1 MNSLDVFSI
10 DSTEMMASTQVGGG
24 VLMSEHNESVSEM
37 ESVQTL
43 EPNMVSQQEWAQ

>member
-1 MNSLDVFSI
+1 MFSV

-24 VLMSEHNESVSEM
+24 IILSEHNESVSEM

-43 EPNMVSQQEWAQ
+43 EPNMLSQQEWA